1 MHDSRDTAKKGI
13 SRGIVH
19 WSNREDLEEING
31 KDEDRRKET
40 FQRCGSVRLGGSG
53 GERTTRSG
61 QNAKTGGSSKRSPK
75 QAVIFKGLICHDC
88 IMHFC

>member
-31 KDEDRRKET
+31 KDEDRCKET
-40 FQRCGSVRLGGSG
+40 F
-53 GERTTRSG
+53 
-61 QNAKTGGSSKRSPK
+61 
-75 QAVIFKGLICHDC
+75 
-88 IMHFC
+88 